1 MKFDYVHTYE
11 ADPQRVVSLL
21 RTEAFLDDVASHA
34 GAVEHTVDVAPDS
47 ASLGMSLRVPE
58 KLAKFVGST
67 IRINQV
73 FRFGAPGSDG
83 SIPGTVEVD
92 VPGMPVDVTAT
103 AVLRPQGSGTTGHYS
118 GDLKVRI
125 PLVGKKVEAQVEP
138 FIKDAFD
145 GLERRAGAWL
155 SSGRDQS

>member
-1 MKFDYVHTYE
+1 MKFDYVHTYD

-34 GAVEHTVDVAPDS
+34 GAVDHTVDVTADS
-47 ASLGMSLRVPE
+47 TSLGMSLKVPE
-58 KLAKFVGST
+58 KLAKFVGAT

-73 FRFGAPGSDG
+73 FRFSGQRADG

-92 VPGMPVDVTAT
+92 VPGMPVEVNAT
-103 AVLRPQGSGTTGHYS
+103 AELRPEGAGTTGHYS
-118 GDLKVRI
+118 GELKVRI

-138 FIKDAFD
+138 FIRDAFD
-145 GLERRAGAWL
+145 GLERRAADWL
-155 SSGRDQS
+155 SRESA